1 MICHTFSCAVP
12 YSSASC
18 RLRQGTALRAAPD
31 SDAGGGNRGRRGR
44 WKDTRSR
51 DRQWPIWGTTS
62 PLSVHAWC
70 LSRKTPVSRRR
81 STPPA
86 EGAGA
91 GVREWRHPIHP
102 GARARRHNQTAR
114 GPVTPPRRTRCTV
127 SRPRCP
133 ACRVARRARRRGP
146 SGCARGPAHPC
157 TPPGRQASP
166 SACSARQA
174 SPMIWQPKRPPAEA
188 GFSFSPWTN
197 STASRHN
204 QGSPECVVIADTA
217 ECCHTHV
224 PAKLAY
230 SAVSLP
236 T

>member
-1 MICHTFSCAVP
+1 MLAEATAADGDVE
-12 YSSASC
+12 
-18 RLRQGTALRAAPD
+18 GTHAHRT
-31 SDAGGGNRGRRGR
+31 GNGR
-44 WKDTRSR
+44 S
-51 DRQWPIWGTTS
+51 GTTS

-70 LSRKTPVSRRR
+70 LSRKTPVSRGR
-81 STPPA
+81 SAPPA

-91 GVREWRHPIHP
+91 CVREWRHPIHP
-102 GARARRHNQTAR
+102 GAGARRHDQTAR
-114 GPVTPPRRTRCTV
+114 GPVTSPRRTRCAV

-174 SPMIWQPKRPPAEA
+174 SPMIWQPKRPLAEA
-188 GFSFSPWTN
+188 RFSFSPWTN

-217 ECCHTHV
+217 DHFRTGI
-224 PAKLAY
+224 Y
-230 SAVSLP
+230 GR
-236 T
+236 